1 MARWMF
7 VALLAVAVVLGGCGG
22 GKGEPQELV
31 IAVQPTQQAAEMM
44 EKARPIERFLEERL
58 PGVDVKIFVPT
69 SYAAVVEALRFGQA
83 HVAFM
88 SAWPSLLATKEA
100 GAHLVLAEVRQ
111 VMRDG
116 QQVEAPYYFSH
127 WIVLKESPYQ
137 SLGELRG
144 KRACFPSPIST
155 SGYVAPMGRL
165 VELGLLPQP
174 ASGEEADPKRF
185 FSDVVFGGGYQ
196 QCWQALKQG
205 QVDVTVMAGDVSQ
218 QLYQEAMAA
227 SRVLESQGPLPSHGV
242 VVNKGLKDP
251 LRAQVIDALMA
262 LGNERPELMR
272 GFVSAIFVRFQ
283 PTTLQE
289 HLGQLSRYLQ
299 LTGLQFR
306 ER

>member
-1 MARWMF
+1 MRRWVLM
-7 VALLAVAVVLGGCGG
+7 VVLAVAGLWACGG
-22 GKGEPQELV
+22 GRQELV

-69 SYAAVVEALRFGQA
+69 SYTAVVEALRFGQA
-83 HVAFM
+83 YVAFM
-88 SAWPSLLATKEA
+88 GAWPALLAVKEA
-100 GAHLVLAEVRQ
+100 GAQLVLAEVRQ

-127 WIVLKESPYQ
+127 WIVLKESPYRG
-137 SLGELRG
+137 LGDLRG
-144 KRACFPSPIST
+144 KRVCFPSPIST

-174 ASGEEADPKRF
+174 ASGQEADPKAF
-185 FSDVVFGGGYQ
+185 FGDVVFGGGYQ

-227 SRVLESQGPLPSHGV
+227 SRILESQGPLPSHGV
-242 VVNKGLKDP
+242 VMSKGLKDP
-251 LRAQVIDALMA
+251 LRAQVIDALLV
-262 LGNERPELMR
+262 LGDERPELMR
-272 GFVSAIFVRFQ
+272 GFISAIFVRFQ
-283 PTTLQE
+283 PTTWQE
-289 HLGQLSRYLQ
+289 HLGQLGRYLQ